1 MPPKVTIPVQRP
13 KAMKQRTSVIQFKDA
28 TKEVPQTKT
37 DRVEPKSSVAVET
50 KEMVTDT
57 SGLLESAHVEKKPED
72 LAKRKVHAPSFR
84 VTEKQTN
91 RAARE
96 GEAVVAG
103 SDDSVSTG
111 GEGGG
116 EVSSQREATP
126 KMATLCIKELVQKET
141 SESCSYSCRTGN
153 LPTTILFTSTSTEWY
168 EWTAPSH
175 PPQQ

>member
-1 MPPKVTIPVQRP
+1 
-13 KAMKQRTSVIQFKDA
+13 MKQRTSVIQFKDA

-72 LAKRKVHAPSFR
+72 SAKRKVHAPSFR

-96 GEAVVAG
+96 GEAVVAR

-116 EVSSQREATP
+116 EVSFQREATP
-126 KMATLCIKELVQKET
+126 KMAATLESQCTKELVQKET
-141 SESCSYSCRTGN
+141 SELCSYSCRTGN
-153 LPTTILFTSTSTEWY
+153 LPTTILFTPTSTEWY